1 MTANPIQVTKR
12 ENYGEPH
19 LGKEVLFSSRHILA
33 DGVRFYYLSQFSTV
47 LKHSPFQIPRSCA
60 LHGKS

>member
-19 LGKEVLFSSRHILA
+19 IQKEVLFSSRHILA
-33 DGVRFYYLSQFSTV
+33 DSVRFLLPISVFYSAKVKTLTFPNSSV
-47 LKHSPFQIPRSCA
+47 MCSPW
-60 LHGKS
+60 